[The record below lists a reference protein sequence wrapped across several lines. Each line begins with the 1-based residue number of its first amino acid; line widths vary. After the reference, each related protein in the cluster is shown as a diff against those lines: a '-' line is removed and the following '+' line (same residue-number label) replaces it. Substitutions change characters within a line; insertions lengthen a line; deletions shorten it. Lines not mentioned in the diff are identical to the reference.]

1 MPEKVDFEGLGD
13 LDTIQDEFYQGLEE
27 IEKSFHQLVEKAEN
41 NFDLKHSQLKMIYQK
56 MYRNHT
62 FISNLHEENM
72 SEVVHKQKRVEDEKK
87 DWVEEMAQIKS
98 INKFDVEDIKLE
110 VSGKPIT
117 VSLETLQSVDGSALS
132 KMFSGKHELKKS
144 KDGAIILDRDF
155 EMFNIMINYLRSN
168 RSEYP
173 ALGEGLQS
181 QMFEQELDFWD
192 VKTTNLEIEERR
204 LRSKIN
210 PELIEFFDAEPSK
223 ACMEAKKKWRDLGV
237 FRFEE
242 IMRFS
247 NDKNIDYEA
256 KFGKSVKFSHFAG
269 QLDKNGHV
277 EGIGRYI
284 INNGT
289 IYEG

>member
-1 MPEKVDFEGLGD
+1 MTVESDYLKFPSKGEVNNAFYPFKKNSIDKIYIGL
-13 LDTIQDEFYQGLEE
+13 
-27 IEKSFHQLVEKAEN
+27 SFPLFSN
-41 NFDLKHSQLKMIYQK
+41 NWAASYLRYLLKI
-56 MYRNHT
+56 
-62 FISNLHEENM
+62 
-72 SEVVHKQKRVEDEKK
+72 
-87 DWVEEMAQIKS
+87 IK
-98 INKFDVEDIKLE
+98 
-110 VSGKPIT
+110 
-117 VSLETLQSVDGSALS
+117 
-132 KMFSGKHELKKS
+132 

-277 EGIGRYI
+277 AGIGRYI

>member
-1 MPEKVDFEGLGD
+1 
-13 LDTIQDEFYQGLEE
+13 
-27 IEKSFHQLVEKAEN
+27 
-41 NFDLKHSQLKMIYQK
+41 MIYQK
-56 MYRNHT
+56 MYRNHA
-62 FISNLHEENM
+62 FISNLHEENTA
-72 SEVVHKQKRVEDEKK
+72 EVQHHRKRLEDEKK
-87 DWVEEMAQIKS
+87 EWQEEKEQIKKVF
-98 INKFDVEDIKLE
+98 KFDSEDVKLE
-110 VSGKPIT
+110 VSGKPLT
-117 VSLETLQSVDGSALS
+117 VSLETLQSVDGSVLS
-132 KMFSGKHELKKS
+132 KMFSGKHDVKKNA
-144 KDGAIILDRDF
+144 DGAIVIDRDY
-155 EMFNIMINYLRSN
+155 EMFNTMINYLRNN
-168 RSEYP
+168 RAEYP
-173 ALGEGLQS
+173 ALETGLQS
-181 QMFEQELDFWD
+181 QAFEQELDFWD

-210 PELIEFFDAEPSK
+210 PQLIDFFDSEPQK

-242 IMRFS
+242 IQRFS
-247 NDKNIDYEA
+247 SDKHIEFDA